1 MVELEKRGFRLCVRL
16 CRACSSKPVFRTK
29 SQRVRR
35 GWLRSN
41 RDCRNGTS
49 PTRSATSDH
58 CVRPSLFRLSD

>member
-41 RDCRNGTS
+41 RDCRNGSS
-49 PTRSATSDH
+49 PTFGN
-58 CVRPSLFRLSD
+58 FRIIAYGHRCSG